1 MRVAVCCVCSPASVR
16 AHQLD
21 IATLQSMRLIVRLTG
36 NRCPHSPSAPRLQGV
51 RAAALI
57 VPSISK
63 HVFALCSLQ
72 RRGFRVYVLPLER
85 KDWFKV
91 GRALFTRAYWS
102 TSCTTHP
109 GYTW

>member
-1 MRVAVCCVCSPASVR
+1 M
-16 AHQLD
+16 
-21 IATLQSMRLIVRLTG
+21 LTG
-36 NRCPHSPSAPRLQGV
+36 RRQHSARRLALSCIAAGSRCTPATPAGPLYNDSCAPAAHLTHVPQCFRLP
-51 RAAALI
+51 LL
-57 VPSISK
+57 P
-63 HVFALCSLQ
+63 LQ
-72 RRGFRVYVLPLER
+72 RRGFKVYVLPLER

>member
-1 MRVAVCCVCSPASVR
+1 MPSPASLQVPG
-16 AHQLD
+16 AHLP
-21 IATLQSMRLIVRLTG
+21 LQRPPLHNDSCAPVAHLAHVPECFRLPLL
-36 NRCPHSPSAPRLQGV
+36 P
-51 RAAALI
+51 
-57 VPSISK
+57 
-63 HVFALCSLQ
+63 LQ
-72 RRGFRVYVLPLER
+72 RRGFKVYVLPLER

>member
-1 MRVAVCCVCSPASVR
+1 M
-16 AHQLD
+16 
-21 IATLQSMRLIVRLTG
+21 
-36 NRCPHSPSAPRLQGV
+36 
-51 RAAALI
+51 
-57 VPSISK
+57 
-63 HVFALCSLQ
+63 FALCSLQ
-72 RRGFRVYVLPLER
+72 RRGFKVYVLPLER